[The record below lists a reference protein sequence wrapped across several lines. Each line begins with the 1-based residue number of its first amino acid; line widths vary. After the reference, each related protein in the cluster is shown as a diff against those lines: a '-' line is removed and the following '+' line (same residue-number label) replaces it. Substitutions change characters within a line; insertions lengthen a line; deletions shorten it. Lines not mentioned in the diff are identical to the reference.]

1 MVKAQLRTAFLQ
13 TFPKIP
19 SRYYLAIFVLAAA
32 TLSYQILI
40 TRFFSVMLYYHFA
53 FAAIS
58 LAMLGLTRGAMEV
71 YNKPDRYA
79 PERVGVEFARH
90 ASWFAITGV
99 GAMVTFLCVPLV
111 IPEQHVMVALA
122 ITTVAFVRP
131 FTESGICITLLLTR
145 LPYSGG
151 WLYAAHPARAALRCP
166 RGILVLLV
174 VDPVS
179 ATLGIGAFAAGAGW
193 IVVRDSG
200 DLRSRRL
207 SGAGALTPP
216 TPAHC

>member
-1 MVKAQLRTAFLQ
+1 MAQALPR
-13 TFPKIP
+13 IP
-19 SRYYLAIFVLAAA
+19 GRYYFAIFVLASA

-99 GAMVTFLCVPLV
+99 GAMVAFLCVPLV
-111 IPEQHVMVALA
+111 IPEQYVMVALA
-122 ITTVAFVRP
+122 IATGAFVRP
-131 FTESGICITLLLTR
+131 FPETGVCITLLLTR
-145 LPYSGG
+145 LPTSGG
-151 WLYAAHPARAALRCP
+151 WLYAADLAGAALGCL
-166 RGILVLLV
+166 GVIFVFLV

-179 ATLGIGAFAAGAGW
+179 ATLGIGALAAGAGW
-193 IVVRDSG
+193 TVVRGSG
-200 DLRSRRL
+200 DARTLRL
-207 SGAGALTPP
+207 SGAVALSLGA
-216 TPAHC
+216 AAMV

>member
-1 MVKAQLRTAFLQ
+1 MLRVIRGLDPRIHHSSKVSYEEDGLPGPGQRVVRTFHSASAGYGCVAPGFIEGGILQ
-13 TFPKIP
+13 ALPRIQG
-19 SRYYLAIFVLAAA
+19 RYYLAIFVLACA

-99 GAMVTFLCVPLV
+99 AAMIAFLCVPLLV
-111 IPEQHVMVALA
+111 SGDNVVVVLALVA
-122 ITTVAFVRP
+122 IAFIRP
-131 FTESGICITLLLTR
+131 F
-145 LPYSGG
+145 
-151 WLYAAHPARAALRCP
+151 
-166 RGILVLLV
+166 
-174 VDPVS
+174 
-179 ATLGIGAFAAGAGW
+179 
-193 IVVRDSG
+193 
-200 DLRSRRL
+200 
-207 SGAGALTPP
+207 
-216 TPAHC
+216 